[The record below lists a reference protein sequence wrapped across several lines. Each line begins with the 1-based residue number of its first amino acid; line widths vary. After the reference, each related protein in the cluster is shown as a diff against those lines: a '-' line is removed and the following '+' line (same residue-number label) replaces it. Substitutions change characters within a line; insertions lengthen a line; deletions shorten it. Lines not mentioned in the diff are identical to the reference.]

1 MALSAGS
8 LKLMPSLVDASNT
21 EVSLERPARSVVSLV
36 PSFTELVCEMR
47 LASRLVGVTRF
58 CVEPAEVVTPIRK
71 IGGTKNPD
79 IERIIALRPELVLAN
94 LEENTEDDVLALRE
108 AGLNVYVGDVR
119 TAGQAKAEIERLSE
133 LLGGIAIKLTD
144 SLTEALEEQ
153 QHVSRLR
160 PQVRVAALI
169 WRNPYMAASGDTYIG
184 DLLRLCGGINVCEDS
199 ARGRYPRLS
208 LPQLI
213 GLDPEVIL
221 LPSEPYRFR
230 ERHAEELLAQHG
242 MSAAR
247 DGHVYLCD
255 GQNLT
260 WWGARTPAAIRDVAA
275 LLDRARAGWQAEAA
289 MTPELPPGLN
299 LSVTQQDVVE

>member
-1 MALSAGS
+1 
-8 LKLMPSLVDASNT
+8 MPSLVDASQT
-21 EVSLERPARSVVSLV
+21 ELTLERPARTVVSLV

-58 CVEPAEVVTPIRK
+58 CVEPAELVTPIRK
-71 IGGTKNPD
+71 IGGTKNPE
-79 IERIIALRPELVLAN
+79 IERIISLGPELVLAN
-94 LEENTEDDVLALRE
+94 LEENNEDDVLALRE

-119 TAGQAKAEIERLSE
+119 TVEQAKREIEQLSE
-133 LLGGIAIKLTD
+133 LLGGVAMKLTD
-144 SLTEALEEQ
+144 GISEAVEEQ
-153 QHVSRLR
+153 QHLGRLR
-160 PQVRVAALI
+160 PRVRVAALI

-184 DLLRLCGGINVCEDS
+184 DLLRLCGGINVCEDA

-213 GLDPEVIL
+213 ELDPEVIL

-230 ERHAEELLAQHG
+230 ERHAAELLAQHG

-247 DGHVYLCD
+247 NDHIFLCD

-260 WWGARTPAAIRDVAA
+260 WWGARSAAAIGEVAV
-275 LLDRARAGWQAEAA
+275 LLDHARSGWQAEAA
-289 MTPELPPGLN
+289 AAPELPPGLN
-299 LSVTQQDVVE
+299 LTVTQQDVVE